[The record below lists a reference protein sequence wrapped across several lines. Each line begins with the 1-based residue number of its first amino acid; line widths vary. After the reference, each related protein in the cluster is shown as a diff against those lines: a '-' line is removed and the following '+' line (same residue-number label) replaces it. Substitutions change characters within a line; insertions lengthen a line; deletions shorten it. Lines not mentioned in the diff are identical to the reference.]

1 MGILSQWYVPNHC
14 PQTAQQFIEAQRWA
28 IQQPQLDVERICSMP
43 TVCGYY
49 FPALKWAQSQ
59 LVRPSRPQIHLAIST
74 AIAMISC
81 QPQCGSHQ
89 NAAGNKM
96 PHRMPHGKD
105 RVAIALGCREAL
117 ADFLWQD
124 QWWDPWPL
132 DARPRGS
139 NAAIFLVDWRAWH
152 FLAKLRLGKSETLS
166 ARTSLNCAVAGWEEH
181 LPGQGTSPCLFFQ
194 SVPSIILS
202 LYRSHLCKYKNHWRF
217 LSKLAAQQTF
227 SWRVL
232 LSLPLAWAR
241 SVTVSLSMEA
251 FTKWRTSHRF
261 RFRPFETLL
270 IRFKKHVLVDGAAA
284 GLGSDFLRAVWAAV
298 FDLIWIDFGS
308 GRSCKCRTCRTCN
321 STSGWCWKK
330 ILSRYFAHHL

>member
-1 MGILSQWYVPNHC
+1 MGIWWAAIAWFQAAGQSPPTNLPLSTEIHLSTKSSQYWILEISISARKESQSIATSNRLWWFIVVVTIKDGDPKPVVYVPNHC

-49 FPALKWAQSQ
+49 FLALKWAQSQ

-74 AIAMISC
+74 AIAMIPC

-132 DARPRGS
+132 DARPGVPMLTS
-139 NAAIFLVDWRAWH
+139 NVPCPIRMLSHLLVIFLADWRAWH
-152 FLAKLRLGKSETLS
+152 FLATLHLGKSETLS
-166 ARTSLNCAVAGWEEH
+166 ARTSLNCAVARWEEH
-181 LPGQGTSPCLFFQ
+181 LPGQGTSPCLFF
-194 SVPSIILS
+194 SVRAIHHFEFVQKSS
-202 LYRSHLCKYKNHWRF
+202 L
-217 LSKLAAQQTF
+217 
-227 SWRVL
+227 
-232 LSLPLAWAR
+232 
-241 SVTVSLSMEA
+241 
-251 FTKWRTSHRF
+251 
-261 RFRPFETLL
+261 
-270 IRFKKHVLVDGAAA
+270 
-284 GLGSDFLRAVWAAV
+284 
-298 FDLIWIDFGS
+298 
-308 GRSCKCRTCRTCN
+308 
-321 STSGWCWKK
+321 
-330 ILSRYFAHHL
+330 